1 MLPEMGPPQT
11 TIWEYP
17 MSDDSWRLECA
28 AFLEDIRTGRD
39 PSPGLGDAQAALS
52 VIGNVYGGADDHSA

>member
-17 MSDDSWRLECA
+17 APDRSWETEFNDFVECIEKNRPVNGDLKDA
-28 AFLEDIRTGRD
+28 RQALKIVDFIYGR
-39 PSPGLGDAQAALS
+39 S
-52 VIGNVYGGADDHSA
+52 